1 MKVPFFLFLY
11 FQKDLSENVCKIR
24 KKNVPLQWIRD
35 KRLKMKLIIMT
46 KATFF
51 VEENQILTTLFE
63 EGMENLHLYKPNSE
77 PVYSERLLSL
87 LSEDYYKK
95 ITVHD
100 HFYLKEEYG
109 LRGIHLN
116 EASAELPY
124 GYKGNVSR
132 TCHHIEE
139 LKEAKKRS
147 NYVFLKTVFDSQT
160 NPEDKQTLTLES
172 MKQASRQGLIDK
184 KVYAMGGI
192 NLDNIRMLRDLGFGG
207 VVICGDLWNRF
218 NIHHEQDYVE
228 LIAHYKKLE
237 KAVK

>member
-1 MKVPFFLFLY
+1 
-11 FQKDLSENVCKIR
+11 
-24 KKNVPLQWIRD
+24 
-35 KRLKMKLIIMT
+35 MKLIIMT

-77 PVYSERLLSL
+77 PIYSERLLSL

-116 EASAELPY
+116 KANDELPL

-132 TCHHIEE
+132 TCHSIGE
-139 LKEAKKRS
+139 LKEAKKKS
-147 NYVFLKTVFDSQT
+147 SYVFLKTIFDSQI
-160 NPEDKQTLTLES
+160 NADDKSTIS
-172 MKQASRQGLIDK
+172 MDELKQASKQGLIDK
-184 KVYAMGGI
+184 RVYALGGI
-192 NLDNIRMLRDLGFGG
+192 NLENVRLMRDLNFGG

-218 NIHHEQDYVE
+218 NIHHGQDYVD
-228 LIAHYKKLE
+228 LIDHFKKLA
-237 KAVK
+237 KAVR